1 MKKYLVASV
10 TAVLTMG
17 SVAVLA
23 DDVRVDQAQALV
35 NDGSIQPFDV
45 LNEKALAARAG
56 NITDTELENEY
67 GRYIYKLDIRDAQGQ
82 EWDLEL
88 DAATGEVVKHERDD

>member
-10 TAVLTMG
+10 TAVLALG

-35 NDGSIQPFDV
+35 NDGSIQSFDV

-88 DAATGEVVKHERDD
+88 DAATGEVVKNERDD